1 MEDWCLDLTKAVRR
15 QIRRR
20 QRTKALAAILADD
33 PAVRQHNE
41 AINEI
46 VEIIDPMLRHNDG
59 FSLRL
64 PFGHDVV
71 ESLGGRA
78 VKIGGWLIENVNRRI
93 DCGHRSTR
101 QPLLLAARKRE
112 D

>member
-71 ESLGGRA
+71 ESLRGGS
-78 VKIGGWLIENVNRRI
+78 VKISRRFIQAINRRI
-93 DCGHRSTR
+93 DRRHRR
-101 QPLLLAARKRE
+101 AR
-112 D
+112 